1 MKTIS
6 KLPTWLTRGLI
17 LPLIVLNGWLILLVF
32 KYFESLITVFV
43 AATLLSFLLDYPVK
57 QLEKWRFNRIGA
69 ILTVLLVVIV
79 LFGILGITLIPTIL
93 EQSNALIERLP
104 SWLDSGNQQ
113 IQSFQVWASQRNFPV
128 SLSNVAAEVLGRLS
142 NQLQQISGQILGS
155 IFSAV
160 GGVLD
165 LFLTLI
171 LTFYL
176 LLHGEELWTD
186 LFQLFPTTLG
196 KEIRL
201 SLRQT
206 FHNYFIG
213 QATLAATMGL
223 SMTVAFFLV
232 QAPFWLLF
240 GVSVGIMAF
249 FPFGAALSIGVVTFL
264 VALKSIWL
272 GVRVLMVAVVIDQV
286 VESGIAP
293 RLLGGFTGLNPVLV
307 LLSLLTGAK
316 IAGFLGLIVA
326 VPITGFIKSLFNIFA
341 SNAQSSIV
349 MEQEVAT
356 FSPDA

>member
-6 KLPTWLTRGLI
+6 QLPTWLTRGLI
-17 LPLIVLNGWLILLVF
+17 IPLIVLNGWLILLVF
-32 KYFESLITVFV
+32 QYFESLITVFV
-43 AATLLSFLLDYPVK
+43 AAILMSFLLDYPVK
-57 QLEKWRFNRIGA
+57 QLGTLGFNRIGA
-69 ILTVLLVVIV
+69 ILTVLLMFLV
-79 LFGILGITLIPTIL
+79 LLGILGITIIPAIL
-93 EQSNALIERLP
+93 EQSDALIERLP

-113 IQSFQVWASQRNFPV
+113 IQSFQVWASQRNFPL

-142 NQLQQISGQILGS
+142 NQLQQLSGQILGS

-165 LFLTLI
+165 LVLTLV

-186 LFQLFPTTLG
+186 LFELFPATLG
-196 KEIRL
+196 EEIREA
-201 SLRQT
+201 LRTT

-213 QATLAATMGL
+213 QATVAATMGI
-223 SMTVAFFLV
+223 SMTIAFFLV

-249 FPFGAALSIGVVTFL
+249 FPFGAALSIGVVSFL
-264 VALKSIWL
+264 VALKSIWV
-272 GVRVLMVAVVIDQV
+272 GVRVLMVAVVVDQI

-316 IAGFLGLIVA
+316 IAGFLGLIIA
-326 VPITGFIKSLFNIFA
+326 VPIASFIKSLFEIFNPKSA
-341 SNAQSSIV
+341 LLDNHR
-349 MEQEVAT
+349 
-356 FSPDA
+356 